1 MKNETQSSP
10 EAIIELNH
18 VHMAFNIA
26 NEKLTNL
33 KEYFIKILK
42 HELFYREFVA
52 LDDVNLNIY
61 PGERYGFIGV
71 NGSGK
76 STLLKII
83 AGVLEPTTGTCI
95 THGSIAP
102 IIELGAGF
110 DMELTGRENIYLNGA
125 LLGYSR
131 QFIDEHMDEI
141 VEFAEVE
148 KFVDMPLKNYSSGMV
163 TRIAFSIATATIP
176 DILVVDEALSVG
188 DINFQAKCEARI
200 HELVEENGTTLL
212 FVSHSIEQVERVCNR
227 ALWLDHGVMRQVGD
241 VRPVCD
247 AYLAEQEQ
255 KKAEELAAMESADA
269 AATESKE
276 TEAE

>member
-1 MKNETQSSP
+1 MTNETQSSP

-163 TRIAFSIATATIP
+163 TRIAFSIATATVP

-269 AATESKE
+269 AANESKE

>member
-1 MKNETQSSP
+1 MTNETQSSP
-10 EAIIELNH
+10 EPIIELNH

-52 LDDVNLNIY
+52 LDDMNLDIY

-269 AATESKE
+269 AATEAKE

>member
-1 MKNETQSSP
+1 MTNGTQSSP
-10 EAIIELNH
+10 EPIIELNH

-241 VRPVCD
+241 VHPVCD
-247 AYLAEQEQ
+247 AYLAEQAQ

-269 AATESKE
+269 AATEAKE

>member
-1 MKNETQSSP
+1 MTNETQSSP
-10 EAIIELNH
+10 EPIIELNH

-33 KEYFIKILK
+33 KEYF
-42 HELFYREFVA
+42 
-52 LDDVNLNIY
+52 
-61 PGERYGFIGV
+61 
-71 NGSGK
+71 
-76 STLLKII
+76 I

-269 AATESKE
+269 AATEAKE

>member
-1 MKNETQSSP
+1 MTNETQSSP
-10 EAIIELNH
+10 EPIIELNH

-148 KFVDMPLKNYSSGMV
+148 KYVDMPLKNYSSGMV

-269 AATESKE
+269 AATEAKE

>member
-1 MKNETQSSP
+1 MTNETQSSP
-10 EAIIELNH
+10 EPIIELNH

-131 QFIDEHMDEI
+131 QFIDEHMNEI

-269 AATESKE
+269 AATEAKE

>member
-1 MKNETQSSP
+1 MTNETQSSP
-10 EAIIELNH
+10 EPIIELNH

-52 LDDVNLNIY
+52 LDDVNLDIY

-269 AATESKE
+269 AATEAKE

>member
-1 MKNETQSSP
+1 MTNETQSSP
-10 EAIIELNH
+10 EPIIELNH

-269 AATESKE
+269 AATEAKE

>member
-1 MKNETQSSP
+1 MTEEQSIAVEP
-10 EAIIELNH
+10 IIELDH

-33 KEYFIKILK
+33 KEYFIKIMK

-52 LDDVNLNIY
+52 LQDVTLDIY

-83 AGVLEPTTGTCI
+83 AGVLDPTTGTCI
-95 THGSIAP
+95 TRGSIAP

-110 DMELTGRENIYLNGA
+110 DIELTGRENIYLNGA

-131 QFIDEHMDEI
+131 QFIDEHLDEI

-200 HELVEENGTTLL
+200 HELVEDNGTTLL
-212 FVSHSIEQVERVCNR
+212 FVSHSIEQVERVCDR
-227 ALWLDHGVMRQVGD
+227 ALWLDHGVTREIGEVHE
-241 VRPVCD
+241 VCD
-247 AYLAEQEQ
+247 HYLAEQE
-255 KKAEELAAMESADA
+255 KKKEEEIDALNGDPQPME
-269 AATESKE
+269 K
-276 TEAE
+276 EAE

>member
-1 MKNETQSSP
+1 MTNETQSSP
-10 EAIIELNH
+10 EPIIELNH

-247 AYLAEQEQ
+247 AYLAKQEQ

-269 AATESKE
+269 AATEAKE

>member
-1 MKNETQSSP
+1 M
-10 EAIIELNH
+10 
-18 VHMAFNIA
+18 
-26 NEKLTNL
+26 
-33 KEYFIKILK
+33 
-42 HELFYREFVA
+42 
-52 LDDVNLNIY
+52 
-61 PGERYGFIGV
+61 
-71 NGSGK
+71 
-76 STLLKII
+76 
-83 AGVLEPTTGTCI
+83 
-95 THGSIAP
+95 
-102 IIELGAGF
+102 
-110 DMELTGRENIYLNGA
+110 
-125 LLGYSR
+125 
-131 QFIDEHMDEI
+131 
-141 VEFAEVE
+141 
-148 KFVDMPLKNYSSGMV
+148 
-163 TRIAFSIATATIP
+163 
-176 DILVVDEALSVG
+176 DEALSVG

>member
-1 MKNETQSSP
+1 MTNGTQSSP
-10 EAIIELNH
+10 EPIIELNH

-269 AATESKE
+269 AATEAKE